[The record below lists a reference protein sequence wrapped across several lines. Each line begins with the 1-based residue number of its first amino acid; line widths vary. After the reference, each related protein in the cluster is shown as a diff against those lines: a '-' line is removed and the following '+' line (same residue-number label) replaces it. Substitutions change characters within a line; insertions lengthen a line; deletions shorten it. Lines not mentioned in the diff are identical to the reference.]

1 MALIHWLGSLIE
13 PSVAAWIIL
22 MGVIFL
28 ALFCMAKLE
37 WEVMHHRDPS
47 TTLRTGSEST
57 EKSDSLSAYQRSNK
71 HEKKAGS

>member
-57 EKSDSLSAYQRSNK
+57 EKSTLTEYKRSNG
-71 HEKKAGS
+71 HAKKAGS